1 MSRIVGIDL
10 GTTNS
15 LVAYVDDGDRLPKV
29 IPDRDGQALLPS
41 IVSFAS
47 EGVLVGR
54 GGAAS
59 ARAAADATV
68 YSVKR
73 LMGRGYED
81 VKEELCYL
89 PFKVL
94 PCEGIVKIQVGQRE
108 VTPPEVSAIVLRRS
122 RSAPRRTSASPS
134 KGRHHGARLL
144 QRQPAAGHEGRRAH
158 RRARRRPHPQRA
170 RPRRSPT
177 GSSASARAWSPS
189 TTWAAGR
196 STSRS

>member
-15 LVAYVDDGDRLPKV
+15 LVAYVDEKTGVPRV

-41 IVSFAS
+41 VVSFVS
-47 EGVLVGR
+47 EGVLVGAVAKR
-54 GGAAS
+54 QLVRRPES
-59 ARAAADATV
+59 TV

-94 PCEGIVKIQVGQRE
+94 PCEGVVAVYDLGGGTFDISILRVQDGVFE
-108 VTPPEVSAIVLRRS
+108 VLATNGNTHLGGDDFDRAIVMWL
-122 RSAPRRTSASPS
+122 
-134 KGRHHGARLL
+134 
-144 QRQPAAGHEGRRAH
+144 
-158 RRARRRPHPQRA
+158 
-170 RPRRSPT
+170 
-177 GSSASARAWSPS
+177 
-189 TTWAAGR
+189 
-196 STSRS
+196 